1 MASNITVEH
10 FICEYCKKQQYLPP
24 GHERNS
30 HIDFCKYVTELKES
44 SDSDQ
49 KMLITSNFLLKL
61 SKKQAQLQNALHTCE
76 HLHMQVH
83 LQNLN
88 QAQLFVE
95 NPHLRKRHHQE
106 INKTSS
112 KIQNHSQ
119 LLHEFHHC
127 KTIVALL
134 QKLLTK
140 AILQLIQQ

>member
-49 KMLITSNFLLKL
+49 KMLITSN
-61 SKKQAQLQNALHTCE
+61 
-76 HLHMQVH
+76 

-88 QAQLFVE
+88 QAQLVE

-127 KTIVALL
+127 KTIVTLL